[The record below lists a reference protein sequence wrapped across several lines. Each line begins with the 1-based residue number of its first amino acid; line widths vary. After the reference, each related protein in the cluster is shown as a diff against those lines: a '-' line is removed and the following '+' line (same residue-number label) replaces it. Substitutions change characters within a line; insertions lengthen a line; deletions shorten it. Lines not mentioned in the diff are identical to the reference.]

1 MNFSLDPYMTLLA
14 GASVTAL
21 FVLWYIGRT
30 LHQNRQ
36 IKKLCMG
43 LCDCIAVLR
52 DTDDAVCFGDL
63 SADEKRS
70 FAQIQQ
76 AFNQYIKPSVKY
88 RQNLLSALNTL
99 CGTSYSLFDM
109 HDCFENSRINSFFK
123 DVVEKSG
130 FLFINVVY
138 MSGLEQSGFYIRL
151 TTDGKLADRL

>member
-1 MNFSLDPYMTLLA
+1 MNFSLDPYVTLLA
-14 GASVTAL
+14 VVSVFAL
-21 FVLWYIGRT
+21 FSLWYIGRT

-36 IKKLCMG
+36 IKKLCIG
-43 LCDCIAVLR
+43 LCECIAVLR
-52 DTDDAVCFGDL
+52 HTDEAVCVSDL
-63 SADEKRS
+63 SADEKKS

-88 RQNLLSALNTL
+88 RQNLLSALNSL

-123 DVVEKSG
+123 DVVERSG

-138 MSGLEQSGFYIRL
+138 MSGLEQSGFYIQL
-151 TTDGKLADRL
+151 NGETKVQEKL